1 MAYTRESVEGKI
13 LVIANYQPN
22 PRRLPLPA
30 PAERVLLNNY
40 ETADLDGQEVL
51 LQGYQ
56 VLVLALSE
64 DGKE

>member
-13 LVIANYQPN
+13 LVIANYQTT